1 MQKTF
6 FNETNLWVKD
16 LKKGDYLIFND
27 EYMEKH
33 DYEYSLFK
41 YDFSFV
47 DSEGFPKYLQCTEIS
62 DTYSNHLKEID
73 ERLPDEDKQYPLH
86 YSELRKVNLNSFEL
100 FRNYVI
106 NTSLIA
112 DNGHTIDGESIY
124 ALKIFNIL
132 EKTNNLDEFKAEIK
146 SNNKELL
153 NKSFFNIDIDS
164 LGFSKEYFEED
175 WNDMFNNIKESYI
188 DTLELLNGKSEDELI
203 NIYLSDSV
211 YKFTGFTIED
221 SHIIKSIINDAINV
235 KLV

>member
-16 LKKGDYLIFND
+16 LKKGNYLIFND

-41 YDFSFV
+41 YDFPFV

-73 ERLPDEDKQYPLH
+73 ERLPDEDKRYPLH

-132 EKTNNLDEFKAEIK
+132 
-146 SNNKELL
+146 
-153 NKSFFNIDIDS
+153 SFYLYKNI
-164 LGFSKEYFEED
+164 
-175 WNDMFNNIKESYI
+175 
-188 DTLELLNGKSEDELI
+188 
-203 NIYLSDSV
+203 
-211 YKFTGFTIED
+211 
-221 SHIIKSIINDAINV
+221 
-235 KLV
+235 

>member
-41 YDFSFV
+41 YDFPFV

-73 ERLPDEDKQYPLH
+73 ERLPDEDKRYPLH

-153 NKSFFNIDIDS
+153 NKSFVNIDIDS

-221 SHIIKSIINDAINV
+221 SHIIKSFINDAINV

>member
-27 EYMEKH
+27 EYMEKY

-41 YDFSFV
+41 YDFPFV

-73 ERLPDEDKQYPLH
+73 ERLPDEDKRYPLH

-153 NKSFFNIDIDS
+153 NKSFVNIDIDS

-221 SHIIKSIINDAINV
+221 SHIIKSFINDAINV

>member
-41 YDFSFV
+41 YDFPFV

-73 ERLPDEDKQYPLH
+73 ERLPDEDKRYPLH

-221 SHIIKSIINDAINV
+221 SHIIKSFINDAINV

>member
-41 YDFSFV
+41 YDFPFV

-73 ERLPDEDKQYPLH
+73 ERLPDEDKRYPLH

-100 FRNYVI
+100 FRNY
-106 NTSLIA
+106 

-153 NKSFFNIDIDS
+153 NKSFVNIDIDS

-221 SHIIKSIINDAINV
+221 SHIIKSFINDAINV